1 MTDKEIADQ
10 LYKDH
15 YATEMPKISFYKQ
28 LGIDVPESSYAEII
42 GRDLPLA
49 GAQGVVGLYEG
60 VKGLT
65 GFVPLSKGKIPKA
78 IESAEKS
85 VFGGSASDLQQ
96 YLESLKSEGQQMVSQ
111 GAAEIPSTGNL
122 LRDATGQLIYAGQNP
137 QQIGQIVAQSL
148 PSTYGGALIGRGI
161 SATGAKF
168 GKDITPITAA
178 ASGEGTL
185 AAGSGLESVRQ
196 QTENKEV
203 TTPQQLITA
212 FSGYMTN
219 KLGRLGNRAA
229 KYLGVD
235 DMDVILVRGNMGSTP
250 AANQKAQSKLV
261 AGLKSALSESV
272 FEELPQSTQEQISQN
287 IALGRPYDE
296 GVAEQMAA
304 GIIGGA
310 GAGFGFGTYNQYK
323 VNKALDNMPP
333 PPTDVDAEPPGIDIE
348 VPKTDTKKNAKTRK
362 DLIDSIE
369 DAETK
374 KSLEELLGKKG
385 KPSGTQQT
393 TAGTSDEVS
402 GGSDDGT
409 TGGTKKPVGGG
420 VDGAATDEL
429 TDKTGEGRSDVALE
443 TITTNDVGKPFP
455 STGQA
460 HKFRR
465 DNKLENL
472 YSVITQADGTIALV
486 PKIPVTEQKPLVTKT
501 KKPAVTKEP
510 EVAAEETEEDI
521 PDEEIGWE
529 KFEETKPDGT
539 ITSGFRRKQTTT
551 QKDAPVVIS
560 AKTPKSTEVLKSEA
574 ELTEADKADL
584 EQEEADEEAASQ
596 ARIDEANQGGF
607 EDLPDYVK
615 IGSKLASK
623 SPIVQAEESDPNAST
638 ESKRQE
644 ARRLAVKHAAFDQ
657 AMDEFDTVSTEDF
670 DAKLKELA
678 NEKME
683 ELKKE
688 MRDKGATEEE
698 INNKL
703 STKKFSINK
712 PLEFIKGSTQA
723 QRFSN
728 YYKEFN
734 KFLGTKKLK
743 PRRIKQATTREEFTE
758 TLSKQERKL
767 FNKAY
772 SSYIT
777 TQVKSLKSGVASVD
791 ETESNEAAL
800 YRKLQDEI
808 ELVKKKK
815 GSQAKVDKY
824 KADYAIARAKAQKT
838 SLSRQVVETDTS
850 ALSDKVANLEQAIK
864 DGENE
869 IKSIKAAKKIKDKA
883 VQIKG
888 VQTQINKDRVEL
900 KLAKTELDTAQ
911 KTTTV
916 LGAPGRYTNIST
928 EETRAT
934 EILTKQNKKNKK
946 KEKAIQEGNPEEVL
960 EVLDDETEEL
970 AKSIIVQD
978 KKKTEEEA
986 KEKAKKQ
993 PKITVVGK
1001 LNMIVSKSITQGKNI
1016 IETLDDLYDSKN
1028 KEKAR
1033 SYQRTALLFSEVLS
1047 KLQNK
1052 GYDLPKVVF
1061 GPVPND
1067 RPGMYNPETNTITI
1081 NDTSEVE
1088 YGRVLVHETLHYL
1101 LDHIVEEY
1109 QKSPNSNLLSPS
1121 QKVYLGA
1128 LLESYNYARQNAASL
1143 VEKNKFDASLKDFA
1157 EEIKTMEFKE
1167 FLAEAVEGMQFS
1179 IALGKLEPMPGRVLP
1194 FLRQLA
1200 RDIAGMLG
1208 FRLEHRLP
1216 TTKDKPVQAFILEAV
1231 LNDIESIL
1239 TGEDYVAPNP
1249 LFRSGDVSFA
1259 RKIDLSEDAE
1269 EASKAERSFD
1279 DLVDNDKST
1288 MLERGVKSTVQKM
1301 TETFSSGQNFI
1312 DEVATTF
1319 SNERFVLE
1327 RLQEN
1332 MDRSGAISYA
1342 EDSFNNFYDYISTA
1356 FGKAQW
1362 YLKQK
1367 IENPRKTYII
1377 TLSNIANA
1385 KGVSNSKAATILK
1398 YYAIAFHAPERR
1410 KTKWLL
1416 NVPLEKLNKIKFK
1429 STLFG
1434 TVEDTPANIR
1444 ERFFDTISSDVIAKL
1459 SEEQR
1464 KYIAESLKNDLI
1476 RLVNTKGAITATGY
1490 SPAGYKKTNITEA
1503 DYNVIEDLSF
1513 NDEQVCKNKYMAE
1526 SSEMR
1531 TLVQQFFAAKKQ
1543 LQDATTEL
1551 NRMAGY
1557 WSNATDAIVEFYGW
1571 KNYSPFKV
1579 RPGDRAAFKLNIEG
1593 TALGRTGKDYP
1604 GSRFEGSSADVEN
1617 PVNQVLVEAA
1627 QSAARA
1633 GADGLMRSII
1643 NAVNQGYLKG
1653 VLIDGK
1659 GNARKKTELNKP
1671 TYTFQER
1678 YTGKVDEAILKR
1690 PDILYAYNK
1699 DGSMDLVKI
1708 TDLKQLEAIRR
1719 TYSINNESII
1729 NSAVQFLN
1737 KGTSAMGQGH
1747 TRLNPGFAPYNFV
1760 RDILTNVGIV
1770 SMKENPL
1777 VGARIISAVVTE
1789 IIAKGGI
1796 AKAARFS
1803 FLFHNNR
1810 LDDIEKLAEKDGFYK
1825 SLSEYGKKGGNVSVV
1840 QGLSAASA
1848 MEMLSK
1854 ELDKSLTLRS
1864 KDDILKY
1871 FDMYNSMFE
1880 FGARVAVYRVMKRH
1894 FQDQMSKELNALPSQ
1909 VEQAA
1914 IFKAVA
1920 YTKNLANFEER
1931 GLYTKQLGTYFMFFG
1946 AGAVGARQALKALS
1960 PAWRKYEAVANTLPE
1975 NIQKDPVKMAK
1986 FKKRFTE
1993 QKFWSRTVAAAMI
2006 GIGYSLWQLMHLM
2019 AGLDDD
2025 DKDQE
2030 GRNKIATDDS
2040 RRWTRNARIYLG
2052 YDEKTHKDVMGNIP
2066 WGFGPN
2072 AFMAFGAQIAAY
2084 TSGEG
2089 VELKDFAVNTMHIA
2103 MDSYL
2108 PIPTTGIDP
2117 TDNTTAFLVDMITPS
2132 IAKPLNQFAMN
2143 RNSLDQQIYRS
2154 SYNKYSS
2161 AYSGNDSIPR
2171 YFKDASEWAFEV
2183 SDGKVVMSPDAMYFY
2198 ANNYADG
2205 ISKIVESLYGGI
2217 SVLKG
2222 DKYFDLEKD
2231 AFIFDSFLNTTS
2243 NLDARRFDTLKNN
2256 LTEKSK
2262 IYEDMKLRNPQQAY
2276 KYANIINP
2284 NLEVKLKVLNYFN
2297 NKALKPVE
2305 TGANQVRNNTLLN
2318 SKEKSTLLYRN
2329 RLEKNHIKKGVYDT
2343 IKSIDD
2349 LGKAELNGL
2358 LEMIAEDEAA
2368 MDLRN
2373 APDSNP

>member
-1 MTDKEIADQ
+1 MALIDELRADYPGQYRTMTDKEIADQ

-15 YATEMPKISFYKQ
+15 YATEMPKLSFYKQ
-28 LGIDVPESSYAEII
+28 LGIDIPESSYAEII

-78 IESAEKS
+78 IESAEKT

-111 GAAEIPSTGNL
+111 GAAEIPSTGNI

-161 SATGAKF
+161 SATGAKL

-196 QTENKEV
+196 QTEDKEV

-229 KYLGVD
+229 NYLGVD
-235 DMDVILVRGNMGSTP
+235 DIDVILTRGTIGATS

-261 AGLKSALSESV
+261 AGLKSALSESF

-323 VNKALDNMPP
+323 VNKALENMPP
-333 PPTDVDAEPPGIDIE
+333 PTTDVDAEPPGIDIE

-455 STGQA
+455 SPGQA

-501 KKPAVTKEP
+501 KKPAVPKEP
-510 EVAAEETEEDI
+510 KVAAEETEEDI
-521 PDEEIGWE
+521 SDEEIGWE

-539 ITSGFRRKQTTT
+539 TTSGFRRKQTTT
-551 QKDAPVVIS
+551 QQDAPVVIS

-584 EQEEADEEAASQ
+584 EQEEADDDAANQ
-596 ARIDEANQGGF
+596 ARINEANENGF
-607 EDLPDYVK
+607 DDLPDYVK
-615 IGSKLASK
+615 TGSKLAAK
-623 SPIVQAEESDPNAST
+623 SPVAQANESDPNAET
-638 ESKRQE
+638 TIKKQE

-657 AMDEFDTVSTEDF
+657 AMDEFDTVSIKDF
-670 DAKLKELA
+670 DKKLKELSD
-678 NEKME
+678 EKLE

-698 INNKL
+698 IDNKL
-703 STKKFSINK
+703 GTKKFSINK
-712 PLEFIKGSTQA
+712 PLEFMEGFTQA
-723 QRFSN
+723 QRLKN
-728 YYKEFN
+728 YYKLFN
-734 KFLGTKKLK
+734 KFLGTKTLE
-743 PRRIKQATTREEFTE
+743 PRRIKYATTRKDFEK
-758 TLSKQERKL
+758 TLSIQERKL

-777 TQVKSLKSGVASVD
+777 TQVKSLKSGVSSVD

-850 ALSDKVANLEQAIK
+850 ALSDKVVNLEQAIK

-946 KEKAIQEGNPEEVL
+946 KEKAIQEGKPEEVL

-978 KKKTEEEA
+978 KKKAEEEA

-1052 GYDLPKVVF
+1052 GYALPKVVF

-1128 LLESYNYARQNAASL
+1128 LLESYNYAIPKL
-1143 VEKNKFDASLKDFA
+1143 GEKFKG
-1157 EEIKTMEFKE
+1157 MEFKE
-1167 FLAEAVEGMQFS
+1167 FLAEAVEGLQFS
-1179 IALGKLEPMPGRVLP
+1179 IELGKLKPMEGRVLP

-1208 FRLEHRLP
+1208 FRIEHGLP
-1216 TTKDKPVQAFILEAV
+1216 AVDKGGPAQAFVLEAV

-1259 RKIDLSEDAE
+1259 RKIELSEDAE

-1377 TLSNIANA
+1377 ALSNIANA

-1526 SSEMR
+1526 SSEIR

-1690 PDILYAYNK
+1690 PDVLYAYNK

-1719 TYSINNESII
+1719 TYSINNETII
-1729 NSAVQFLN
+1729 NSMVQFFN

-1747 TRLNPGFAPYNFV
+1747 TRFNPGFAPYNFV

-1777 VGARIISAVVTE
+1777 VGSRIIMAVATE
-1789 IIAKGGI
+1789 IIAKAGI

-1803 FLFHNNR
+1803 FLFHN
-1810 LDDIEKLAEKDGFYK
+1810 DKISSIEKLAEKDGFYK
-1825 SLSEYGKKGGNVSVV
+1825 SLLEYGKNGGNVSVV

-1854 ELDKSLTLRS
+1854 QLDKSLTLRS

-1894 FQDQMSKELNALPSQ
+1894 FQDQMSKELNVPSSQ

-1914 IFKAVA
+1914 IIKAVA

-1931 GLYTKQLGTYFMFFG
+1931 GLATKNLGTYFMFFG
-1946 AGAVGARQALKALS
+1946 AGAVGARQAFKALS

-1975 NIQKDPVKMAK
+1975 VIQKDPIKMAK
-1986 FKKRFTE
+1986 FKKRFMS
-1993 QKFWSRTVAAAMI
+1993 QKLMSRTVAAAMI
-2006 GIGYSLWQLMHLM
+2006 GIGYSLWHLMHLM
-2019 AGLDDD
+2019 AGSDDD
-2025 DKDQE
+2025 DQDQE

-2052 YDEKTHKDVMGNIP
+2052 YDEKTHKDIVGNIP

-2072 AFMAFGAQIAAY
+2072 AFMAFGAQMAAY

-2103 MDSYL
+2103 MDSFI

-2117 TDNTTAFLVDMITPS
+2117 TEHTTAFILDMALPS
-2132 IAKPLNQFAMN
+2132 VARPLAQFAMN

-2161 AYSGNDSIPR
+2161 AYSANDIVPTI
-2171 YFKDASEWAFEV
+2171 YKDASDWAFQT
-2183 SDGKVVMSPDAMYFY
+2183 SNGKVVMSPDAMYFY

-2205 ISKIVESLYGGI
+2205 IAKIVESLYGGI

-2222 DKYFDLEKD
+2222 DKYFDFEKD
-2231 AFIFDSFLNTTS
+2231 AFIFDSFLS
-2243 NLDARRFDTLKNN
+2243 N
-2256 LTEKSK
+2256 
-2262 IYEDMKLRNPQQAY
+2262 
-2276 KYANIINP
+2276 
-2284 NLEVKLKVLNYFN
+2284 
-2297 NKALKPVE
+2297 
-2305 TGANQVRNNTLLN
+2305 
-2318 SKEKSTLLYRN
+2318 
-2329 RLEKNHIKKGVYDT
+2329 
-2343 IKSIDD
+2343 
-2349 LGKAELNGL
+2349 
-2358 LEMIAEDEAA
+2358 
-2368 MDLRN
+2368 
-2373 APDSNP
+2373 

>member
-1 MTDKEIADQ
+1 
-10 LYKDH
+10 
-15 YATEMPKISFYKQ
+15 
-28 LGIDVPESSYAEII
+28 
-42 GRDLPLA
+42 
-49 GAQGVVGLYEG
+49 
-60 VKGLT
+60 
-65 GFVPLSKGKIPKA
+65 
-78 IESAEKS
+78 
-85 VFGGSASDLQQ
+85 
-96 YLESLKSEGQQMVSQ
+96 
-111 GAAEIPSTGNL
+111 
-122 LRDATGQLIYAGQNP
+122 
-137 QQIGQIVAQSL
+137 
-148 PSTYGGALIGRGI
+148 
-161 SATGAKF
+161 
-168 GKDITPITAA
+168 
-178 ASGEGTL
+178 
-185 AAGSGLESVRQ
+185 
-196 QTENKEV
+196 
-203 TTPQQLITA
+203 
-212 FSGYMTN
+212 
-219 KLGRLGNRAA
+219 
-229 KYLGVD
+229 
-235 DMDVILVRGNMGSTP
+235 
-250 AANQKAQSKLV
+250 
-261 AGLKSALSESV
+261 
-272 FEELPQSTQEQISQN
+272 
-287 IALGRPYDE
+287 
-296 GVAEQMAA
+296 
-304 GIIGGA
+304 
-310 GAGFGFGTYNQYK
+310 
-323 VNKALDNMPP
+323 
-333 PPTDVDAEPPGIDIE
+333 
-348 VPKTDTKKNAKTRK
+348 
-362 DLIDSIE
+362 
-369 DAETK
+369 
-374 KSLEELLGKKG
+374 
-385 KPSGTQQT
+385 
-393 TAGTSDEVS
+393 
-402 GGSDDGT
+402 
-409 TGGTKKPVGGG
+409 
-420 VDGAATDEL
+420 
-429 TDKTGEGRSDVALE
+429 
-443 TITTNDVGKPFP
+443 
-455 STGQA
+455 
-460 HKFRR
+460 
-465 DNKLENL
+465 
-472 YSVITQADGTIALV
+472 V
-486 PKIPVTEQKPLVTKT
+486 PKIPVTEQPAVIKT
-501 KKPAVTKEP
+501 KKPAVIKEPEVAAEETEEDIPVTEQPAVIKTKKPAVIKEP

-539 ITSGFRRKQTTT
+539 VSSGFRRKQTT
-551 QKDAPVVIS
+551 S
-560 AKTPKSTEVLKSEA
+560 PKSPIVQAEA

-584 EQEEADEEAASQ
+584 DQEETDEETSSQ

-607 EDLPDYVK
+607 QDLPDYVK
-615 IGSKLASK
+615 TGSKLAAK
-623 SPIVQAEESDPNAST
+623 SPVVQANESNPNADT
-638 ESKRQE
+638 TVKKQE

-657 AMDEFDTVSTEDF
+657 AIDEFDTASIKDF
-670 DAKLKELA
+670 DAKLKQLA
-678 NEKME
+678 NEKLE

-698 INNKL
+698 IDNKL
-703 STKKFSINK
+703 GTKKFSINK
-712 PLEFIKGSTQA
+712 PLEFMEGITEA

-728 YYKEFN
+728 YYKEFK
-734 KFLGTKKLK
+734 KFLNKTDLPPKRITYGNTRNDFLK
-743 PRRIKQATTREEFTE
+743 
-758 TLSKQERKL
+758 TLSEQERKL
-767 FNKAY
+767 FNRAY
-772 SSYIT
+772 SRYIT
-777 TQVKSLKSGVASVD
+777 TEVKTMKSGVGTTD
-791 ETESNEAAL
+791 ETESNVDAL
-800 YRKLQDEI
+800 YRKLQNEI

-815 GSQAKVDKY
+815 GSQAKVDQY
-824 KADYAIARAKAQKT
+824 KAQYLTERERLQKA
-838 SLSRQVVETDTS
+838 SLSRQVVEKDTS
-850 ALSDKVANLEQAIK
+850 ALSDRVTNLEQAIK

-869 IKSIKAAKKIKDKA
+869 IKSIKAAKKIKDKV

-888 VQTQINKDRVEL
+888 VQTQINKDRAEL
-900 KLAKTELDTAQ
+900 KRAKAELDVAQ

-928 EETRAT
+928 EETRAA

-946 KEKAIQEGNPEEVL
+946 KEKVIEEGNPEEVL

-978 KKKTEEEA
+978 KKKAEEEA

-1047 KLQNK
+1047 KLQKK
-1052 GYDLPKVVF
+1052 GYALPKVVF

-1109 QKSPNSNLLSPS
+1109 QKSPNSNLLSES

-1128 LLESYNYARQNAASL
+1128 LLESYNYAIPKL
-1143 VEKNKFDASLKDFA
+1143 GEKFKG
-1157 EEIKTMEFKE
+1157 MEFKE
-1167 FLAEAVEGMQFS
+1167 FLAEAVEGMEFS
-1179 IALGKLEPMPGRVLP
+1179 IALGKIEPMPGRVLP

-1208 FRLEHRLP
+1208 FRIEHGLP
-1216 TTKDKPVQAFILEAV
+1216 AVDKGGPAQAYILESV

-1239 TGEDYVAPNP
+1239 TGEDYVAQNE

-1269 EASKAERSFD
+1269 EASKADRSFD
-1279 DLVDNDKST
+1279 ELVDNDKST
-1288 MLERGVKSTVQKM
+1288 LLERGVKTTVQKM
-1301 TETFSSGQNFI
+1301 AETLSSGQNFI
-1312 DEVATTF
+1312 DEIATTF

-1327 RLQEN
+1327 RLADN
-1332 MDRSGAISYA
+1332 IDRAGATSYA
-1342 EDSFNNFYDYISTA
+1342 NDSFNNFYDYISTA

-1377 TLSNIANA
+1377 ALSNIANA
-1385 KGVSNSKAATILK
+1385 KEVSNSKAATILK

-1416 NVPLEKLNKIKFK
+1416 NVPFEKLNKIKFR
-1429 STLFG
+1429 SSLFG

-1444 ERFFDTISSDVIAKL
+1444 ERIFDTISSDVIAKL
-1459 SEEQR
+1459 SEDQR
-1464 KYIAESLKNDLI
+1464 KYIAESLRNDLI
-1476 RLVNTKGAITATGY
+1476 RLANTKGVINSAGY
-1490 SPAGYKKTNITEA
+1490 SPAGYKKTDMTEA

-1526 SSEMR
+1526 PTEMKA
-1531 TLVQQFFAAKKQ
+1531 LVQQFFASKKQ

-1557 WSNATDAIVEFYGW
+1557 WSSATDAIVEFYGW

-1653 VLIDGK
+1653 VLVDGK
-1659 GNARKKTELNKP
+1659 GNARKKTEMNKP

-1678 YTGKVDEAILKR
+1678 YTGKVDEALLKR
-1690 PDILYAYNK
+1690 PDILYSYNK
-1699 DGSMDLVKI
+1699 DGSMDLVRI

-1729 NSAVQFLN
+1729 NSVVQFLN

-1770 SMKENPL
+1770 SMKENPIL
-1777 VGARIISAVVTE
+1777 GARIISAVATE
-1789 IIAKGGI
+1789 IIAKRGI

-1803 FLFHNNR
+1803 FLFHNNKI
-1810 LDDIEKLAEKDGFYK
+1810 DNIEKLADKDGFYK
-1825 SLSEYGKKGGNVSVV
+1825 SLLEYGKNGGNVSVV

-1848 MEMLSK
+1848 MEILSK
-1854 ELDKSLTLRS
+1854 QLDQSLTLRS
-1864 KDDILKY
+1864 KDEILKY
-1871 FDMYNSMFE
+1871 FDIYNSMFE
-1880 FGARVAVYRVMKRH
+1880 FGARIAVYRVMKRH
-1894 FQDQMSKELNALPSQ
+1894 FQDQMAKELNVPPSQ

-1914 IFKAVA
+1914 IIKAVA

-1946 AGAVGARQALKALS
+1946 AGAVGARQAFKALS

-1975 NIQKDPVKMAK
+1975 TIQKDPVKMAK
-1986 FKKRFTE
+1986 FKKRFMS
-1993 QKFWSRTVAAAMI
+1993 QKLMSRTVALAMI
-2006 GIGYSLWQLMHLM
+2006 GVGYGIWHLMHLM
-2019 AGLDDD
+2019 ADLDDE

-2052 YDEKTHKDVMGNIP
+2052 FDEKTKKDRVGNIP

-2103 MDSYL
+2103 MDSFI
-2108 PIPTTGIDP
+2108 PIPTSGIDP
-2117 TDNTTAFLVDMITPS
+2117 TENTTAFILDMTLPS
-2132 IAKPLNQFAMN
+2132 VARPLAQFAMN

-2161 AYSGNDSIPR
+2161 AYSANDSVPKI
-2171 YFKDASEWAFEV
+2171 FKDASEYAFEF
-2183 SDGKVVMSPDAMYFY
+2183 SDGKLVMSPDSMYFY
-2198 ANNYADG
+2198 TNNYADG
-2205 ISKIVESLYGGI
+2205 ISKIIESLYGGI

-2222 DKYFDLEKD
+2222 DKYFDIEKD
-2231 AFIFDSFLNTTS
+2231 AFIFDSFLSTTS

-2262 IYEDMKLRNPQQAY
+2262 ILEDMKLRNPQQAY

-2284 NLEVKLKVLNYFN
+2284 NLDVKLKVLDYFE
-2297 NKALKPVE
+2297 NKALKPID
-2305 TGANQVRNNTLLN
+2305 TGANQIRNNITLN

-2329 RLEKNHIKKGVYDT
+2329 KLEKNHVKKGAYDI
-2343 IKSIDD
+2343 IKSVDD
-2349 LGKAELNGL
+2349 LGKEQLNVL
-2358 LEMIAEDEAA
+2358 LDMIAEDEAA

>member
-1 MTDKEIADQ
+1 MALIDELRAKYPGQYRTMTDKEIADQ

-15 YATEMPKISFYKQ
+15 YATEMPKLSFYKQ
-28 LGIDVPESSYAEII
+28 LGIDVPESSLAEII

-49 GAQGVVGLYEG
+49 GAQGVVGLYKG

-65 GFVPLSKGKIPKA
+65 GFVPFSEGKIPKA

-85 VFGGSASDLQQ
+85 VLGGTASDLQQ

-111 GAAEIPSTGNL
+111 GAAEIPSTGNI
-122 LRDATGQLIYAGQNP
+122 LRDVTGQLIYAGQNP
-137 QQIGQIVAQSL
+137 QQIGQIIAQSL

-161 SATGAKF
+161 SATGAKL
-168 GKDITPITAA
+168 GKDISPITAA

-185 AAGSGLESVRQ
+185 AAGSGLESVRE

-203 TTPQQLITA
+203 TTPQQIITA

-219 KLGRLGNRAA
+219 KLGRLGNKAA
-229 KYLGVD
+229 GYLGVD
-235 DMDVILVRGNMGSTP
+235 DMDVILTRGTIGATS

-287 IALGRPYDE
+287 IALGRPWDE
-296 GVAEQMAA
+296 DVAEQMAA

-323 VNKALDNMPP
+323 VNKALENMPP
-333 PPTDVDAEPPGIDIE
+333 STTDVDAEPPGMDIE

-362 DLIDSIE
+362 ELLDSVE
-369 DAETK
+369 DAEIK
-374 KSLEELLGKKG
+374 QSLEELLGKKG
-385 KPSGTQQT
+385 KPSGTQQA
-393 TAGTSDEVS
+393 TAGTSDDVS
-402 GGSDDGT
+402 GGLGDGT
-409 TGGTKKPVGGG
+409 TKGTKQPVGSG
-420 VDGAATDEL
+420 VAGAATDEL

-443 TITTNDVGKPFP
+443 NITTNDVGKPF
-455 STGQA
+455 STTGQA

-465 DNKLENL
+465 DNKLQDL
-472 YSVITQADGTIALV
+472 YSVTTLADGTVALV
-486 PKIPVTEQKPLVTKT
+486 PKIPVTEQPAVIKT
-501 KKPAVTKEP
+501 KKPKVTKEP
-510 EVAAEETEEDI
+510 EVSAEETEEDI

-539 ITSGFRRKQTTT
+539 MTSGFRRKQTT
-551 QKDAPVVIS
+551 
-560 AKTPKSTEVLKSEA
+560 AKAPKSTEVLKSE
-574 ELTEADKADL
+574 EILTEADKADL
-584 EQEEADEEAASQ
+584 DQEESDEDAANQ
-596 ARIDEANQGGF
+596 ARINEANENGF
-607 EDLPDYVK
+607 DDLPDYVK
-615 IGSKLASK
+615 TGSKLAAK
-623 SPIVQAEESDPNAST
+623 SPVIQANESNPNADT
-638 ESKRQE
+638 TVKKQE

-657 AMDEFDTVSTEDF
+657 AMDEFDTVSIEDF
-670 DAKLKELA
+670 DARLKELSD
-678 NEKME
+678 EKKAE
-683 ELKKE
+683 TGKE
-688 MRDKGATEEE
+688 Y
-698 INNKL
+698 
-703 STKKFSINK
+703 SINK
-712 PLEFIKGSTQA
+712 PLEFIKGLTQA

-734 KFLGTKKLK
+734 KFLGTKQLK
-743 PRRIKQATTREEFTE
+743 PRRIKQATTREDFLK
-758 TLSKQERKL
+758 TLSKEERKL

-777 TQVKSLKSGVASVD
+777 TQVKTMKSGVGSVD
-791 ETESNEAAL
+791 ETESNVDAL
-800 YRKLQDEI
+800 YRKLQNEI

-824 KADYAIARAKAQKT
+824 KAQYLAEREKLQKA
-838 SLSRQVVETDTS
+838 SLSRQVVEKDTS
-850 ALSDKVANLEQAIK
+850 ALSDRVANLEQAIK

-888 VQTQINKDRVEL
+888 VQTQINKDRAEL
-900 KLAKTELDTAQ
+900 KRAKAELDVAQ

-928 EETRAT
+928 EETRAA

-946 KEKAIQEGNPEEVL
+946 KEKAIEEGNPEEVL

-978 KKKTEEEA
+978 KKKAEEEA

-1047 KLQNK
+1047 KLQKK
-1052 GYDLPKVVF
+1052 GYALPKVVF

-1109 QKSPNSNLLSPS
+1109 QKSPNSNLLSES

-1128 LLESYNYARQNAASL
+1128 LLESYNYAIPKL
-1143 VEKNKFDASLKDFA
+1143 GEKFKG
-1157 EEIKTMEFKE
+1157 MEFKE
-1167 FLAEAVEGMQFS
+1167 FLAEAVEGMEFS
-1179 IALGKLEPMPGRVLP
+1179 IALGKIAPMPGRVLP

-1216 TTKDKPVQAFILEAV
+1216 TTKDKPVQAYILEAV

-1239 TGEDYVAPNP
+1239 TGEDYVAQNE

-1269 EASKAERSFD
+1269 EASKADRSFD
-1279 DLVDNDKST
+1279 ELVDNDKST
-1288 MLERGVKSTVQKM
+1288 LLERGVKTTVQKIA
-1301 TETFSSGQNFI
+1301 ETLSSGQNFI
-1312 DEVATTF
+1312 DEIATTF

-1327 RLQEN
+1327 RLADN
-1332 MDRSGAISYA
+1332 IDRAGATSYA
-1342 EDSFNNFYDYISTA
+1342 NDSFNNFYDYISTA

-1377 TLSNIANA
+1377 ALSNIANA

-1416 NVPLEKLNKIKFK
+1416 NVPFEKLNKIKFR
-1429 STLFG
+1429 SSLFG

-1444 ERFFDTISSDVIAKL
+1444 ERIFDTISSDVIAKL
-1459 SEEQR
+1459 SEDQR
-1464 KYIAESLKNDLI
+1464 KYIAESLRNDLI
-1476 RLVNTKGAITATGY
+1476 RLANTKGVINSAGY
-1490 SPAGYKKTNITEA
+1490 SPAGYKKTDMTEA

-1526 SSEMR
+1526 PTEMKA
-1531 TLVQQFFAAKKQ
+1531 LVQQFFASKKQ

-1557 WSNATDAIVEFYGW
+1557 WSSATDAIVEFYGW

-1653 VLIDGK
+1653 VLVDGK
-1659 GNARKKTELNKP
+1659 GNARKKTEMNKP

-1678 YTGKVDEAILKR
+1678 YTGKVDEALLKR
-1690 PDILYAYNK
+1690 PDILYSYNK
-1699 DGSMDLVKI
+1699 DGSMDLVRI

-1729 NSAVQFLN
+1729 NSVVQFLN

-1770 SMKENPL
+1770 SMKENPIL
-1777 VGARIISAVVTE
+1777 GARIISAVATE
-1789 IIAKGGI
+1789 IIAKRGI

-1803 FLFHNNR
+1803 FLFHNNKI
-1810 LDDIEKLAEKDGFYK
+1810 DNIEKLADKDGFYK
-1825 SLSEYGKKGGNVSVV
+1825 SLLEYGKNGGNVSVV

-1848 MEMLSK
+1848 MEILSNQ
-1854 ELDKSLTLRS
+1854 LDQSLTLRS
-1864 KDDILKY
+1864 KDEILKY
-1871 FDMYNSMFE
+1871 FDIYNSMFE
-1880 FGARVAVYRVMKRH
+1880 FGARIAVYRVMKRH
-1894 FQDQMSKELNALPSQ
+1894 FQDQMAKELNVPPSQ

-1914 IFKAVA
+1914 IIKAVA

-1946 AGAVGARQALKALS
+1946 AGAVGARQAFKALS

-1975 NIQKDPVKMAK
+1975 TIQKDPVKMAK
-1986 FKKRFTE
+1986 FKKRFMS
-1993 QKFWSRTVAAAMI
+1993 QKLMSRTVAAAMI
-2006 GIGYSLWQLMHLM
+2006 GVGYSIWHLMHLM
-2019 AGLDDD
+2019 AGLDDE

-2052 YDEKTHKDVMGNIP
+2052 FDEKTKKDRVGNIP

-2089 VELKDFAVNTMHIA
+2089 AELKDFAVNTMHIA
-2103 MDSYL
+2103 MDSFI
-2108 PIPTTGIDP
+2108 PIPTSGIDP
-2117 TDNTTAFLVDMITPS
+2117 TENTTAFILDMTLPS
-2132 IAKPLNQFAMN
+2132 VARPLAQFAMN

-2161 AYSGNDSIPR
+2161 AYSANDSVPKI
-2171 YFKDASEWAFEV
+2171 FKDASEYAFEF
-2183 SDGKVVMSPDAMYFY
+2183 SDGKLVMSPDSMYFY

-2205 ISKIVESLYGGI
+2205 ISKIIESLYGGI

-2222 DKYFDLEKD
+2222 DKYFDIEKD
-2231 AFIFDSFLNTTS
+2231 AFVFDSFLSTTS

-2262 IYEDMKLRNPQQAY
+2262 ILEDMKLRNPQQAY

-2284 NLEVKLKVLNYFN
+2284 NLDVKLKVLDYFE
-2297 NKALKPVE
+2297 NKALKPID
-2305 TGANQVRNNTLLN
+2305 TGANQIRNNITLN

-2329 RLEKNHIKKGVYDT
+2329 KLEKNHVKKGAYDI

-2349 LGKAELNGL
+2349 LGKEQLNVL